1 MSPWDLLFDPSTL
14 TTSFSAVKMPAKAE
28 SPEELLR
35 KSPLDE
41 TVESRI
47 ATGFHSGRL
56 LRSFTISVWVN
67 LCYECT
73 NSTPVDCTS
82 NCESYS
88 KHTVL
93 LRVLASAFGSRKT

>member
-1 MSPWDLLFDPSTL
+1 
-14 TTSFSAVKMPAKAE
+14 MPIIDE
-28 SPEELLR
+28 RPGELLW

-47 ATGFHSGRL
+47 AAGFHSGRL
-56 LRSFTISVWVN
+56 LRSFAISVWVN

-73 NSTPVDCTS
+73 NSTAVDCTL

-88 KHTVL
+88 ENAVS
-93 LRVLASAFGSRKT
+93 LRVPAFAFGSRKT